1 MNILAI
7 DIGGTKLAAALIDAN
22 RQISQRLEIATPASS
37 SPLALEEALAQLVA
51 PYQGKAQCVAVAS
64 TGIIDQGILTA
75 LNPDNLGGLNQFPLQ
90 QTLQR
95 LTTLPCIVL
104 NDAQAAAW
112 AEYHYLAD
120 RFKHI
125 TFITVS
131 TGVGG
136 GVIINGQL
144 LTGPHAFAGHIG
156 HTQADPNGPR
166 CGCGRIGCV
175 ESIASGRA
183 IAAAAQ
189 NELQGEDARQ
199 IFSAAQNGNHQA
211 QQLIAHSA
219 QAICQLI
226 ANLKAILDTECVV
239 LGGSVGL
246 AQGYRQQV
254 ESCLALLP
262 PPFHVP
268 VFSAHYK
275 HDAGLIGAAL
285 FAAEQNLNKD

>member
-22 RQISQRLEIATPASS
+22 SQISQRLEIATPASP
-37 SPLALEEALAQLVA
+37 SPQALKEALAQLVA
-51 PYQGKAQCVAVAS
+51 PYQGKAQCAAVAS

-95 LTTLPCIVL
+95 LTALPCTVL

-156 HTQADPNGPR
+156 HTQAAPNGPR

-211 QQLIAHSA
+211 QQLITHSA

-285 FAAEQNLNKD
+285 FAAEQNQNKH

>member
-22 RQISQRLEIATPASS
+22 RQISQRLEIATPASP
-37 SPLALEEALAQLVA
+37 SPQALEEALAQLVA
-51 PYQGKAQCVAVAS
+51 PYQGKAQRVAVAS

-95 LTTLPCIVL
+95 LTALPCVVL

-166 CGCGRIGCV
+166 CGCGRTGCV

-189 NELQGEDARQ
+189 NELQGKDARQ

-211 QQLIAHSA
+211 QRLIAYSA

-254 ESCLALLP
+254 ENGLALLP
-262 PPFHVP
+262 PPFHIP

-285 FAAEQNLNKD
+285 FAAEQNQNKH

>member
-37 SPLALEEALAQLVA
+37 SPQALEEALAQLVV
-51 PYQGKAQCVAVAS
+51 PYQGKAQRVAVAS

-90 QTLQR
+90 QTLHR
-95 LTTLPCIVL
+95 LTTLPCVVL

-120 RFKHI
+120 QFKHI

-211 QQLIAHSA
+211 QQLITHSA

-285 FAAEQNLNKD
+285 FAAEQNQNKH